1 MVNDFFNINYAK
13 INNNLKFLLLLRI
26 KNHIYEKIF
35 VANWFFYFTNSQYYG
50 AATAK
55 DDLSGHYT

>member
-35 VANWFFYFTNSQYYG
+35 VANCLFYFTNSQYYG
-50 AATAK
+50 AAAAK